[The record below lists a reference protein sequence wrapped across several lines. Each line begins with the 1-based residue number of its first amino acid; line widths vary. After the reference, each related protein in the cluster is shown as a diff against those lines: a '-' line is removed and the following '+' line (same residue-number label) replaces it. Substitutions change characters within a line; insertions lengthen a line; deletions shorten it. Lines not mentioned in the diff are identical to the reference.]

1 VRKMERLLLLL
12 ALFVLFPRLLR
23 AITWLLTATLRV
35 LAFLFALG
43 AILSLFK

>member
-1 VRKMERLLLLL
+1 MERLLLLL
-12 ALFVLFPRLLR
+12 ALFVLFPRFLR

-35 LAFLFALG
+35 LAFLFVLG